1 MSGITARLRR
11 EILTLKENPPSGI
24 SCYPKEDSQTNVL
37 TASIVGTV
45 GSPFEKGVFQLEVIV
60 TERYPFEPPRVR
72 FVTPI
77 YHPNVDAAGRICLDL
92 LKMPPGGS
100 WKPIYTI
107 EGLLTAIQYLMT
119 HPNPDD
125 PLMPEIAS
133 QYKYNKEQYDK
144 DAQESTI
151 KHACTNSVT
160 ASLDVAPLQKSNNLN
175 KKRKSEEGLSE
186 ESDSNKRH
194 HVD

>member
-1 MSGITARLRR
+1 MSNTIRLKR
-11 EILTLKENPPSGI
+11 EILSLKESPPPGI
-24 SCYPKEDSQTNVL
+24 SCYPMDDSLKNIL

-45 GSPFEKGVFQLEVIV
+45 GSPFERGVFQLEVIV
-60 TERYPFEPPRVR
+60 TDRYPFEPPRVR

-92 LKMPPGGS
+92 LKMPPSGS

-107 EGLLTAIQYLMT
+107 EGLLTAIQFLIT

-125 PLMPEIAS
+125 PLMPDIAS

-144 DAQESTI
+144 DAEEFTI
-151 KHACTNSVT
+151 KHACTNAIT
-160 ASLDVAPLQKSNNLN
+160 ASLNIATLQKSSDL
-175 KKRKSEEGLSE
+175 KSKRKSEESLSE
-186 ESDSNKRH
+186 ESNSEKRLK
-194 HVD
+194 VD